1 MPDDGRVHRPDWLA
15 GEKFR
20 LNILTAGLGPENA
33 TTECD
38 VDRMEVLSAELRKF
52 DEDVKA
58 GQK

>member
-1 MPDDGRVHRPDWLA
+1 M
-15 GEKFR
+15 
-20 LNILTAGLGPENA
+20 AGLGPENA